1 MDKQIKESLIERID
15 NGEIKTYFQLKMFLD
30 LNGLELNKG
39 ILSLFCYEHY
49 QQSYGLFIDIVTK
62 HSDIDDYFK
71 DNKLIKRI
79 ISIHGRY
86 VDYNSLDQ
94 FNMNKIFV
102 PLFKRRPGILINY
115 YLKYFENDRYDLTE
129 YMEKNTSNFLF
140 FEGLLLSL
148 LQNARNINS
157 DYQKYLVMVEKKR
170 DEIYKNI
177 AYLK

>member
-30 LNGLELNKG
+30 LNGLELDKS
-39 ILSLFCYEHY
+39 ILYLFCYDY
-49 QQSYGLFIDIVTK
+49 FKQSYNLFINIITS
-62 HSDIDDYFK
+62 HPDIDDYFK
-71 DNKLIKRI
+71 DNKLIRRI
-79 ISIHGRY
+79 IFIHGIY
-86 VDYNSLDQ
+86 VDYDSPEK

-102 PLFKRRPGILINY
+102 PLFKRRPGILIKY
-115 YLKYFENDRYDLTE
+115 YLKYFENDRTYLND
-129 YMEKNTSNFLF
+129 MKINTSNFLF
-140 FEGLLLSL
+140 FEGLLLTL

>member
-30 LNGLELNKG
+30 LNGLELDKS
-39 ILSLFCYEHY
+39 ILHLFCYDHFK
-49 QQSYGLFIDIVTK
+49 QSYNLFINIITS
-62 HSDIDDYFK
+62 HPDIDDYFK
-71 DNKLIKRI
+71 DNKLIRRI
-79 ISIHGRY
+79 IFIHGIY
-86 VDYNSLDQ
+86 VNYDFPEK

-102 PLFKRRPGILINY
+102 PLFKRRPGILIKY
-115 YLKYFENDRYDLTE
+115 YLKYFENDRTDLND
-129 YMEKNTSNFLF
+129 MKINTSNFLF